1 MSHIGRSMRGCLL
14 EFSHYETFALTLKI
28 TKTGLDMNKTELL
41 KYDLDCIF
49 YAIDNIH

>member
-1 MSHIGRSMRGCLL
+1 MRGCLL
-14 EFSHYETFALTLKI
+14 EFSYYETFALTLKI